1 VYPWTRILGL
11 VAHRKH
17 RSRWH
22 RGSLCLHN
30 SNVRVTVHGLESTH
44 TISRAIVSESCVPV
58 SVRSHVCAEPAF
70 VDASH
75 DKSDA
80 LQQSDGPLQFESTCL
95 NTILPLGDAW
105 GGAIGRHFVLAF

>member
-1 VYPWTRILGL
+1 MYPWTRILGPG
-11 VAHRKH
+11 AHRKH

-22 RGSLCLHN
+22 RGSLCLHY
-30 SNVRVTVHGLESTH
+30 SNVRVTVHGFESTH
-44 TISRAIVSESCVPV
+44 TISRAIVSESCVAV
-58 SVRSHVCAEPAF
+58 SVRSHGCAEPAF